1 MFLLE
6 TIADIEN
13 TFKVNFEVNLH
24 VKKNSNP
31 KNRVISNLNFK
42 VNSIKL
48 GEKKH
53 NKNVV
58 LNYQKKD
65 LGVSEIVLLF
75 KILENN
81 TENDVQDDIAHDLN
95 ENSVNGI
102 VDDVNSK
109 MVINTD
115 TPTNQNIVEGKILRD
130 VVRISPKVFQRVDNM
145 IKVNVASFAGI

>member
-1 MFLLE
+1 MFPLE
-6 TIADIEN
+6 TTANIEN
-13 TFKVNFEVNLH
+13 TFKVNFGVNLH
-24 VKKNSNP
+24 VKENSNP

-48 GEKKH
+48 GEKKN

-102 VDDVNSK
+102 VDDVNLK

-145 IKVNVASFAGI
+145 IKVNVVSFAGI